1 MKKNSRIRSD
11 HNEDGTANVLHTWV
25 DKVRFLYHGIDIN
38 TTNIK
43 DAYEDAGAA
52 NHWSPMR
59 FKRLIDLR
67 QKALDEARR
76 LWADY
81 IFVS

>member
-1 MKKNSRIRSD
+1 M
-11 HNEDGTANVLHTWV
+11 LHAWV
-25 DKVRFLYHGIDIN
+25 DKVRLLYHGIDIN

-43 DAYEDAGAA
+43 EAYEDAEGP
-52 NHWSPMR
+52 NHWSTMR
-59 FKRLIDLR
+59 FKRLVDLR
-67 QKALDEARR
+67 QEALDEARR